1 MSQQTD
7 TLLILQDLG
16 SPAWTSALVERIRK
30 KGPTRAPAGD
40 WLRFVLA
47 SREQGIS
54 QDEITFSRIA
64 HNLVTNH
71 DHQDVLTRQQVLS
84 AADLKPL
91 MPRLQLTVDD
101 SFRPTDSWAETA
113 MLIPGKQHKK
123 RSLVGTWPE
132 SRYVVR
138 YRHRSL
144 GWSIALARHSD
155 LFVQREARSWLVLD
169 PHGARATD
177 QPVLG
182 FNTASE
188 AMAHA
193 ALRMQRQFTR
203 SAKARPK
210 PRWERFSLQGLGAYT
225 ELLVTLPAWPGSF
238 SSRVHFPGVHNLLVH
253 LRTNVCNADDG
264 RRVLFLDE
272 VQSDWHAL
280 ATKEQPKGDDEGA
293 PPQGVPF
300 ARDWPLLAMKF
311 ALWWA
316 ARQGIAGVAW
326 STPELHLRRWH
337 GHNPPT
343 EVYRRALPEAAAKLA
358 RLLPLDVS
366 TAGLLRRRV
375 RPAAGQRWQVLSK
388 AGVPVCRS
396 FETRAQADQFADL
409 TGARWR
415 HELPVLWMTDKHPFD
430 RMPLF
435 GVGDAALWAGDPK
448 LTSQAKTGKL
458 GDA

>member
-1 MSQQTD
+1 
-7 TLLILQDLG
+7 LISQDLG
-16 SPAWTSALVERIRK
+16 SPAWTSALLERIRQ
-30 KGPTRAPAGD
+30 KGPARASAGD

-47 SREQGIS
+47 SSEQGVS
-54 QDEITFSRIA
+54 KDEIKFSRIA
-64 HNLVTNH
+64 HALVNQH
-71 DHQDVLTRQQVLS
+71 GERDVLSRQQVL
-84 AADLKPL
+84 AAATLKPL

-101 SFRPTDSWAETA
+101 TFCPSDTWGECAS
-113 MLIPGKQHKK
+113 LIPGRQYIK
-123 RSLVGTWPE
+123 RGLFGAWPA
-132 SRYVVR
+132 SVYVVR

-144 GWSIALARHSD
+144 GWSVVLARHTD
-155 LFVQREARSWLVLD
+155 LFQPAHHWWLVLD
-169 PHGARATD
+169 AKGARVVD
-177 QPVLG
+177 QPPYG
-182 FNTASE
+182 FLTARE

-193 ALRMQRQFTR
+193 VQLIQRQYTK
-203 SAKARPK
+203 SARARHA
-210 PRWERFSLQGLGAYT
+210 PRWERFSLHGLGQYA
-225 ELLVTLPAWPGSF
+225 ELLVTLPSWPGSF

-253 LRTNVCNADDG
+253 LRTNVCDADGG

-272 VQSDWHAL
+272 VQSDWHAML
-280 ATKEQPKGDDEGA
+280 ATKEQPEGDDEGA

-300 ARDWPLLAMKF
+300 ALDWPLLAMKF

-337 GHNPPT
+337 GHKPPT

>member
-1 MSQQTD
+1 MIS
-7 TLLILQDLG
+7 QDLG
-16 SPAWTSALVERIRK
+16 SPAWTSALLERIRK
-30 KGPTRAPAGD
+30 KGPARASAGD

-47 SREQGIS
+47 SSEQGIS
-54 QDEITFSRIA
+54 KDEIKFSRIA
-64 HNLVTNH
+64 HALLAQH
-71 DHQDVLTRQQVLS
+71 DERDLLSRQRVLAT
-84 AADLKPL
+84 AALKPL
-91 MPRLQLTVDD
+91 MPRLLLTLDD
-101 SFRPTDSWAETA
+101 SFRPTDNWRQCAS
-113 MLIPGKQHKK
+113 LIPAKQYTK
-123 RSLVGTWPE
+123 RDLFGAWPA
-132 SRYVVR
+132 SVYVVR
-138 YRHRSL
+138 YRHHSL
-144 GWSIALARHSD
+144 GWSVAMARHTD
-155 LFVQREARSWLVLD
+155 LFQPNQHWWLVLD
-169 PHGARATD
+169 SKGARVGD
-177 QPVLG
+177 QPPYG
-182 FNTASE
+182 FLTARE

-193 ALRMQRQFTR
+193 SLLIQRQFTK
-203 SAKARPK
+203 SARARHA
-210 PRWERFSLQGLGAYT
+210 PRWERFSLHGLGPYA
-225 ELLVTLPAWPGSF
+225 ELLITLPAWPGSF

-280 ATKEQPKGDDEGA
+280 ATKERLKGDDEGA

-337 GHNPPT
+337 GHKPPT